1 MVLKNRS
8 KIIQCCQIQEEFYPM
23 VFGVSRMYV
32 HTLRRGMSILYLE
45 LVYLSKDSL
54 TWSL

>member
-1 MVLKNRS
+1 MA
-8 KIIQCCQIQEEFYPM
+8 
-23 VFGVSRMYV
+23 FGVSRMYV